1 MPDEND
7 KGEGLSEDE
16 IDKLFDNAEDADGA
30 EDTEDGDADAPTP
43 DEEGA
48 GAADESPA
56 AEDNAGEQPAA
67 ESDAGEAPGAG
78 PGDGGGGGDGEEPTA
93 MSAGDEDG
101 AEDEGDAA
109 SADGPGPA
117 PAESE
122 YAELISAGLT
132 ELEQFARQAA
142 DVLVVGLD
150 TVVGQKVELKDV
162 AASAS
167 DYAAVEAEFASVDHI
182 AFEIKVALT
191 ETESHLATVL
201 IPMEGVGALLSIDA
215 SAEQMADE
223 EHAAAQVETASNS
236 TRELLDL
243 VSLTLFADA
252 LVDAEATLSEIRVGQ
267 IDYSMGIIADVAQG
281 ATPLRLDFT
290 LVLPGGGDVR
300 VTLVAP
306 SSLLNRM
313 GEILAPAPQEQQ
325 EEAEEP
331 AAEAAAE
338 EPAPVAAG
346 VPAGDGPSDENPLAG
361 QPAAFSGTP
370 NVSPIRPGET
380 FGGGVGGGGAG
391 GDPPVHP
398 VRFPP
403 LPPELPPGGDSH
415 AIDLL
420 LDVTMS
426 VTVELGRSSLSVEEV
441 LALGP
446 GSVVELS
453 KLAGEPVDVLVNGRL
468 IARGE
473 VVVVDENF
481 GVRVT
486 EIASPKKR
494 ATAMGG

>member
-1 MPDEND
+1 MPDENA
-7 KGEGLSEDE
+7 KAEGLSEDD
-16 IDKLFDNAEDADGA
+16 IDKLFDNAE
-30 EDTEDGDADAPTP
+30 ADAPTP

-48 GAADESPA
+48 GAADESPV
-56 AEDNAGEQPAA
+56 AEDDAGEQPAA
-67 ESDAGEAPGAG
+67 ESAAGEAPGAG
-78 PGDGGGGGDGEEPTA
+78 PGDSDGGDDGDGEETA
-93 MSAGDEDG
+93 VASAGDEGG

-117 PAESE
+117 PAGGE

-167 DYAAVEAEFASVDHI
+167 DYAAIEAEFTSVDHI

-191 ETESHLATVL
+191 ETEAHLATVL
-201 IPMEGVGALLSIDA
+201 VPMEGVGALLSIDT

-223 EHAAAQVETASNS
+223 AHAATQVETASNS

-300 VTLVAP
+300 VTLVVP

-313 GEILAPAPQEQQ
+313 GEILAPAQQEQQ
-325 EEAEEP
+325 QEAEEP
-331 AAEAAAE
+331 APVAAAAVEAAA
-338 EPAPVAAG
+338 PAAEPVAAG
-346 VPAGDGPSDENPLAG
+346 VPAGDLPSDENPLAG

-380 FGGGVGGGGAG
+380 FGGGGGGAG
-391 GDPPVHP
+391 ADPPVHP

-403 LPPELPPGGDSH
+403 LPSELPPGGDPH
-415 AIDLL
+415 TIDLL

-446 GSVVELS
+446 GSVVELD

>member
-1 MPDEND
+1 M
-7 KGEGLSEDE
+7 
-16 IDKLFDNAEDADGA
+16 ATVDAR
-30 EDTEDGDADAPTP
+30 
-43 DEEGA
+43 
-48 GAADESPA
+48 
-56 AEDNAGEQPAA
+56 
-67 ESDAGEAPGAG
+67 
-78 PGDGGGGGDGEEPTA
+78 
-93 MSAGDEDG
+93 
-101 AEDEGDAA
+101 
-109 SADGPGPA
+109 
-117 PAESE
+117 E

-201 IPMEGVGALLSIDA
+201 IPIEGVGALLSIDT

-223 EHAAAQVETASNS
+223 AHAATRVETAPNS

-300 VTLVAP
+300 VTLVVP

-313 GEILAPAPQEQQ
+313 GEILAPAQQEQQ
-325 EEAEEP
+325 QEAEEP
-331 AAEAAAE
+331 APVAAAAVEAAA
-338 EPAPVAAG
+338 PAAEPVAAG
-346 VPAGDGPSDENPLAG
+346 VPAGDLPSDENPLAG

-380 FGGGVGGGGAG
+380 FGGGGGGGGAG
-391 GDPPVHP
+391 ADPPVHP

-403 LPPELPPGGDSH
+403 LPSELPPGGDPH
-415 AIDLL
+415 TIDLL

-446 GSVVELS
+446 GSVVELD

>member
-7 KGEGLSEDE
+7 KAEGFSQDD
-16 IDKLFDNAEDADGA
+16 IDKLFDNAEQSDGA
-30 EDTEDGDADAPTP
+30 QDGEADAPTP

-48 GAADESPA
+48 GAADESPV
-56 AEDNAGEQPAA
+56 AEDGSREQPAA
-67 ESDAGEAPGAG
+67 ESAAGELPGAG
-78 PGDGGGGGDGEEPTA
+78 LGDGDVEETPA
-93 MSAGDEDG
+93 AS
-101 AEDEGDAA
+101 AEDEGGAA
-109 SADGPGPA
+109 PADGSAPA
-117 PAESE
+117 PAGGE
-122 YAELISAGLT
+122 YAELISAGLA

-150 TVVGQKVELKDV
+150 TVTGQKVELKDV

-167 DYAAVEAEFASVDHI
+167 DYAAIEAEFGSVDHI
-182 AFEIKVALT
+182 AFEIKVALS

-201 IPMEGVGALLSIDA
+201 VPAEGAGALLSIDT

-223 EHAAAQVETASNS
+223 AHAAAQVETASNS

-243 VSLTLFADA
+243 VSLTLFVDA

-290 LVLPGGGDVR
+290 LVLPDGGDVR
-300 VTLVAP
+300 VTLVVP
-306 SSLLNRM
+306 GSLLNRM
-313 GEILAPAPQEQQ
+313 GEILAPAQEEQQ
-325 EEAEEP
+325 P
-331 AAEAAAE
+331 EAAAAAATAA
-338 EPAPVAAG
+338 PDASAAAAPVAAS
-346 VPAGDGPSDENPLAG
+346 VPAGDSASDENPLAG

-380 FGGGVGGGGAG
+380 FGGSG

-398 VRFPP
+398 VHFPA
-403 LPPELPPGGDSH
+403 LPPELPAGGGDSH

-426 VTVELGRSSLSVEEV
+426 VTVELGRNSLSVEEV

-446 GSVVELS
+446 GSVVELN